1 MKANLQS
8 GAIKAWLVGIFL
20 ASFMQTF
27 AQHPSASLKK
37 VLVFSKTE
45 QFRHS
50 SAISAGKAVIQ
61 KLGRDN
67 NFEVEITEDSN
78 AFNTE
83 KLNEFDA
90 VIFLCTTGNVLN
102 DSQQDVFEKF
112 IQSGKG
118 FVGIHSATDTE
129 YDWPW
134 YGQLV
139 GAYFKN
145 HPPGQQDVRLNIV
158 ESNHIS
164 TSHLPTQWRKV
175 DEIYNFKWIGQGLN
189 VLIKVDE
196 NSYEGGQNGD
206 FHPISWFHSYD
217 GGRAFYTALGHDD
230 KSINDP
236 LLINH
241 ILGGIKYVLGQA
253 Q

>member
-1 MKANLQS
+1 MKNQIVLLLLFTAFFIVLSNS
-8 GAIKAWLVGIFL
+8 TL
-20 ASFMQTF
+20 AD
-27 AQHPSASLKK
+27 PPK

-61 KLGRDN
+61 KLGIDN
-67 NFEVEITEDSN
+67 NFEVEITEDSD
-78 AFNTE
+78 AFNAE

-102 DSQQDVFEKF
+102 DSQQSAFEKF

-164 TSHLPTQWRKV
+164 TSHLPAQWRKV